1 MEETEEVVEEVIME
15 GTSQVILP
23 EVQVAAGE
31 ALVVAEII
39 STMEMVRYKS
49 NYSSSLI
56 RDSIKIIA
64 LG

>member
-1 MEETEEVVEEVIME
+1 MEETEEVVEEVIVE
-15 GTSQVILP
+15 GTPKVILP

-49 NYSSSLI
+49 NYCSSFI
-56 RDSIKIIA
+56 REKY
-64 LG
+64 